1 MEDANGGEAGENE
14 SQHGG
19 EEARR
24 EETKGAEEEEVRW
37 EANLKWKIV
46 GCTANG
52 GRRKRG
58 RRKVFFK
65 KIYYL
70 LFLNEG

>member
-24 EETKGAEEEEVRW
+24 EETKGAEEEDARRK
-37 EANLKWKIV
+37 ANLKWKIV
-46 GCTANG
+46 GCTGNK
-52 GRRKRG
+52 GRRKQAAEEERL
-58 RRKVFFK
+58 FF
-65 KIYYL
+65 
-70 LFLNEG
+70 